1 VSGST
6 RAGPAGRGPA
16 GWRTA
21 AAGVAWGISTSV
33 AARGLSLIGT
43 LVMIRFVAP
52 YDYGE
57 ASVAT
62 VVVATLNQLTTLG
75 VGIYAV
81 AKRDATRE
89 DLFHATLIH
98 VLMGLVA
105 FAILLIVPGQ
115 LESLFDAP
123 NFSRYVPGL
132 AAASLMD
139 RFALMPERVLIRDL
153 RFRHVSII
161 RSLGELAYTVASV
174 GAAAA
179 GWGGMSI
186 VFGNVVRSGLRGLA
200 MIGSV
205 RLADWAQVT
214 RVRLAILLK
223 IARYGLN
230 VTFAGLAMFAS
241 RRWDN
246 LLVSRY
252 FGPTVMGTYNLAYN
266 LADTPATYIGEQ
278 ITDVMEATFAHMQPD
293 ERRQTLLRS
302 LGVIGLI
309 TFPIAVGLGAI
320 APTLADLFLNKRWA
334 GAGPMLL
341 ILAMLSV
348 VRPMFGAVW
357 AFIVV
362 ERGPRPLMIIEWL
375 NLALL
380 MGLLA
385 TLGRISPLWACGS
398 VGIAFT
404 IRSVFG
410 LYLVRETAEISILRQ
425 LAQLMPPLLAC
436 VPMAGAVFGVRWA
449 MVRVGVTAPV
459 VHIGVEVLLGAAV
472 FIGSALLVARRPAQE
487 LVTLVRRRGSRRS
500 TTAVG
505 TAATEISTAPAP
517 VVEE

>member
-1 VSGST
+1 
-6 RAGPAGRGPA
+6 
-16 GWRTA
+16 
-21 AAGVAWGISTSV
+21 V

-57 ASVAT
+57 ASIAT
-62 VVVATLNQLTTLG
+62 VVVMTVNQLTTLG

-81 AKRDATRE
+81 AKRDASRE
-89 DLFHATLIH
+89 ELFHGTLIH
-98 VLMGLVA
+98 VLLGFVA
-105 FAILLIVPGQ
+105 FAVLLIVPGR
-115 LESLFDAP
+115 LETLFDAP

-132 AAASLMD
+132 AAASLVD
-139 RFALMPERVLIRDL
+139 RFAFMPERVLIRSL

-161 RSLGELAYTVASV
+161 RSLGELAYAASSV

-186 VFGNVVRSGLRGLA
+186 VFGNVARSSIRGLA
-200 MIGSV
+200 MIASV

-214 RVRLAILLK
+214 RVRMEILLK
-223 IARYGLN
+223 IGRYGLN

-278 ITDVMEATFAHMQPD
+278 ITDVMEATFAHMHPE

-302 LGVIGLI
+302 LSVIGLI

-334 GAGPMLL
+334 GVGPMLL

-362 ERGPRPLMIIEWL
+362 ERGPRGVMIIEWV

-380 MGLLA
+380 MALLA
-385 TLGRISPLWACGS
+385 TIGRISPLWACGA
-398 VGIAFT
+398 VGLAFT
-404 IRSVFG
+404 IRSGMG
-410 LYLVRETAEISILRQ
+410 LYLVRETAGLSILTQ
-425 LAQLMPPLLAC
+425 LVQLTPPLLAC
-436 VPMAGAVFGVRWA
+436 VPMAAAVFGVRQA
-449 MVRVGVTAPV
+449 LVRIGVTAPAL
-459 VHIGVEVLLGAAV
+459 HIGLEILVGAAV
-472 FIGSALLVARRPAQE
+472 FIGAALIVARHPARE
-487 LVTLVRRRGSRRS
+487 LVMLVRRRGSRRS
-500 TTAVG
+500 HTPMG
-505 TAATEISTAPAP
+505 TP
-517 VVEE
+517 VVEIPAVTEPVAEE